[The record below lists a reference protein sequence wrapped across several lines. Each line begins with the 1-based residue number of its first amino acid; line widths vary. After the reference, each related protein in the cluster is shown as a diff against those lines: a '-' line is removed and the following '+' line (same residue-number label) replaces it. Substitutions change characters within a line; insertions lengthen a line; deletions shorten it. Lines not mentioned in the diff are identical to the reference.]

1 MTGVQTCALPIC
13 FPVTISR
20 IGYKKSI
27 EKKYND
33 RAIGAGFTQ
42 YGFGNAG
49 TSTTANAITSVGFK
63 SGSWYGFNFREAKE
77 LAVNQIL

>member
-1 MTGVQTCALPIC
+1 MSKK
-13 FPVTISR
+13 SR

-49 TSTTANAITSVGFK
+49 TTTTTNAITSVGFK
-63 SGSWYGFNFREAKE
+63 SGSWYGFNLNRPY
-77 LAVNQIL
+77 ILMYPIKK

>member
-1 MTGVQTCALPIC
+1 MGNT
-13 FPVTISR
+13 
-20 IGYKKSI
+20 YKRSTVRASYAKDE

-49 TSTTANAITSVGFK
+49 TGTTANGITSVGFL
-63 SGSWYGFNFREAKE
+63 E
-77 LAVNQIL
+77 LASPPLLEYKSLELNWRDMKQSEQSQ